1 MIKLYACDLDG
12 TLLPRGQ
19 KRLSAA
25 IENKIKAVLADGAF
39 FAVVSGRDYCS
50 LKRVL
55 DFSADGI
62 YYFCC
67 GGSVCVK
74 GGKVLYSKPVS
85 ADAVITAIKAA
96 KNKGVGLVL
105 SGADKVYVYG
115 SEEFYGFIRTLYGD
129 DAVKIACNRGVD
141 GNVYKI
147 SFFGSDGRTVEPSS
161 LGLRQFYNRNGWEE
175 YISAISDK
183 GAALSDL
190 MMRLSVLKSEVASAG
205 DDMGD
210 LPMLKRSGRAYAFT
224 AELASALG
232 IGVTHDPTEI
242 FTR

>member
-1 MIKLYACDLDG
+1 MV
-12 TLLPRGQ
+12 
-19 KRLSAA
+19 KRIQLFTVMTDTAEHTKSHFLKVGVKIEKSILSDT
-25 IENKIKAVLADGAF
+25 VM
-39 FAVVSGRDYCS
+39 
-50 LKRVL
+50 
-55 DFSADGI
+55 
-62 YYFCC
+62 
-67 GGSVCVK
+67 
-74 GGKVLYSKPVS
+74 
-85 ADAVITAIKAA
+85 
-96 KNKGVGLVL
+96 
-105 SGADKVYVYG
+105 ADKVYVYG

-205 DDMGD
+205 DDMSD

-224 AELASALG
+224 GELASALG